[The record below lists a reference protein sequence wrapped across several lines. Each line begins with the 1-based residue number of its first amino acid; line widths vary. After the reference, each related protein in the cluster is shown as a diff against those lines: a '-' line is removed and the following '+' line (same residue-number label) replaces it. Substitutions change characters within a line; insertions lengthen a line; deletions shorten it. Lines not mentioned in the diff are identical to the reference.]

1 VDGLRLVEDR
11 RREHG
16 HAWVWVRL
24 LMLGVVRVVV
34 WLRRRGVG
42 KGCDVI
48 GREDGRVDRK
58 SVIKVIGIGMG
69 VMLGVLPNVC
79 AERMAVA
86 LSCGGYTV
94 ENISSP
100 VRTDRK

>member
-1 VDGLRLVEDR
+1 
-11 RREHG
+11 
-16 HAWVWVRL
+16 
-24 LMLGVVRVVV
+24 MLGVVRVVV
-34 WLRRRGVG
+34 RLRRRGVG

-58 SVIKVIGIGMG
+58 SVIKVIGMGVG

-94 ENISSP
+94 ESIGSP